1 MSREVRVTKE
11 GYERLQERVERERER
26 LEEATRILREL
37 SGTSDDYDD
46 TGLEEAKREKTTI
59 EDRLDDL
66 EDQMARAVVIEA
78 HEMEAVELGATVELA
93 EKPKGRKKAG
103 EAFLV
108 QVVAPVE
115 AGVLEGDVPHI
126 SDESPMGRALIGA
139 KVGDVVDVVIDD
151 VTTRYEV
158 LAIR

>member
-1 MSREVRVTKE
+1 MAREVRVTKE
-11 GYERLQERVERERER
+11 GYERLQERVEHERER

-46 TGLEEAKREKTTI
+46 TGLEEAKREKIQI

-66 EDQMARAVVIEA
+66 EDQLSRAVLIEA
-78 HEMEAVELGATVELA
+78 HEMDAVELGAVVEL
-93 EKPKGRKKAG
+93 KDAG
-103 EAFLV
+103 GDTFSV

-126 SDESPMGRALIGA
+126 SDESPMGKALIGR
-139 KVGDVVDVVIDD
+139 KVGDKVEVVTGERKARYTVVSIG
-151 VTTRYEV
+151 
-158 LAIR
+158 

>member
-1 MSREVRVTKE
+1 MSREVRVTKD
-11 GYERLQERVERERER
+11 GYERLQERIEQERAR

-46 TGLEEAKREKTTI
+46 TGLEEAKREKVLI

-66 EDQMARAVVIEA
+66 EDQLSRAVIISKNKHNV
-78 HEMEAVELGATVELA
+78 VELGATVEL
-93 EKPKGRKKAG
+93 KPKKGP
-103 EAFLV
+103 AFQV

-126 SDESPMGRALIGA
+126 SDESPMGKALMGA
-139 KVGDVVDVVIDD
+139 KVGDQIDVVTGDT
-151 VTTRYEV
+151 TTRYKV
-158 LAIR
+158 QKIG